1 MLKLPRI
8 IGRAALA
15 TASVLALSGMG
26 HAALPP
32 ASLTSVELTL
42 PANVWPNP
50 DFAPACST
58 GSTPQCLAQELQAT
72 DNARFMEGVG
82 PIALPS
88 NYDSLTP
95 AEQVFVVI
103 NLERIGRGLA
113 PIPGT
118 TADFNSAA
126 YAGAAASTDPM
137 PTNADGFTSNW
148 AGSNGYLD
156 ALMASYFWMY
166 VDGPGGYNLDCTPG
180 YTSGCWGHREDELTS
195 AFSGYAPPAG
205 YVLAMGTAYD
215 PTNNGITMVIGF
227 APSQPYVFT
236 WAAEAALIPASSP
249 QGDAP
254 WLGSIGTSTLNKPIV
269 GMAAT
274 PDGKGYW
281 MVATDGG
288 IFSFGDAKFYGS
300 MGGTTLNKPIV
311 GMAVDPATGGYWMVA
326 SDGGIFSFNAPFYGS
341 MGGKPLNQP
350 IVGIAATP
358 DGKGYWLVAKD
369 GGIFSFGDAPF
380 YGSMGGKPLNQ
391 PIVGMAVDPA
401 TGGYWMVASDG
412 GIFSFNAPFYGSM
425 GGVTLDEPVVGMAA
439 TPDGKGYWM
448 VATDGG
454 IFSFG
459 DAGFY
464 GSMGGVTL
472 DEPVVGIAS
481 TPDGKGYWMAGSSG
495 LVFAL

>member
-8 IGRAALA
+8 FGRAALA
-15 TASVLALSGMG
+15 VAAVLVLTGVG
-26 HAALPP
+26 QAALPP
-32 ASLTSVELTL
+32 SSLTSVELTL

-58 GSTPQCLAQELQAT
+58 SSTAQCQAQELQAT

-82 PIALPS
+82 PMVLPS
-88 NYDSLTP
+88 NYDSLTS

-126 YAGAAASTDPM
+126 YAGAAANTDPM
-137 PTNADGFTSNW
+137 PTNADGFTSNF
-148 AGSNGYLD
+148 AGGGAFLN
-156 ALMASYFWMY
+156 ALFASYMWMY
-166 VDGPGGYNLDCTPG
+166 TDGPGGNNLDCTPG

-227 APSQPYVFT
+227 APSQQYVFT
-236 WAAEAALIPASSP
+236 WAAEAALIPPPPP
-249 QGDAP
+249 QGDAE
-254 WLGSIGTSTLNKPIV
+254 WLGSMGGTTLNKPIV

-281 MVATDGG
+281 LVAKDGG

-311 GMAVDPATGGYWMVA
+311 GMATDPATGGYWMVA

-341 MGGKPLNQP
+341 
-350 IVGIAATP
+350 
-358 DGKGYWLVAKD
+358 
-369 GGIFSFGDAPF
+369 
-380 YGSMGGKPLNQ
+380 
-391 PIVGMAVDPA
+391 
-401 TGGYWMVASDG
+401 TGGT
-412 GIFSFNAPFYGSM
+412 
-425 GGVTLDEPVVGMAA
+425 TLNKPIVGMAA

-464 GSMGGVTL
+464 GSMGGATL
-472 DEPVVGIAS
+472 DERVVGIAS